1 MAASDTLFT
10 NFLNLSGSTAD
21 KFGSAGGSSLD
32 QASKFFKSLLGNRAD
47 VMRAI
52 SPATDATR
60 SAADAAKKEQAE
72 KGTART
78 GGTAAGNQQIEDEVR
93 KQIGS
98 LIGTMQS
105 NAAGQ
110 LSNIGSTELNT
121 MMSALGLGTEAAQKD
136 VESRRQASAAMW
148 SALIGGAGDI
158 AGAFIGR
165 PH

>member
-1 MAASDTLFT
+1 MAASDALFT

-78 GGTAAGNQQIEDEVR
+78 GGTAAGNVC
-93 KQIGS
+93 
-98 LIGTMQS
+98 
-105 NAAGQ
+105 
-110 LSNIGSTELNT
+110 
-121 MMSALGLGTEAAQKD
+121 
-136 VESRRQASAAMW
+136 
-148 SALIGGAGDI
+148 
-158 AGAFIGR
+158 
-165 PH
+165 